1 MATNHR
7 LLRVLIIGAGGHA
20 QVVADIVKSMG
31 RAGAALTVAGF
42 LDDDARLWGRRI
54 LGAPVLG
61 PTDATPRC
69 PFDALVVGIGSN
81 PVRRTIAL
89 RWQER
94 GGAFVTLVHPSAVV
108 AKDVVL
114 GPGTVL
120 CAGAIVNTGSRIG
133 SHAILNTACS
143 VDHHNIIADFAHIA
157 PGARLGGDVQV
168 AEGTL
173 VGIGA
178 IVLPQRYVAAWACVG
193 AGAVVTRSVESSQTV
208 IGVPAYPVPTPDRE
222 HVHI

>member
-1 MATNHR
+1 MASNPR
-7 LLRVLIIGAGGHA
+7 MLRVLILGAGGHA
-20 QVVADIVKSMG
+20 QVVADIVMSMA
-31 RAGAALTVAGF
+31 RAGAALTVAGY

-61 PTDATPRC
+61 PIDATPGC

-81 PVRRTIAL
+81 PARRAIAL

-94 GGAFVTLVHPSAVV
+94 GGTFSTLVHPSAVV
-108 AKDVVL
+108 AKDAVL

-120 CAGAIVNTGSRIG
+120 CAGSIVNTGSRIG
-133 SHAILNTACS
+133 SHVILNTACS
-143 VDHHNIIADFAHIA
+143 VDHHNMIADFAHIA

-173 VGIGA
+173 IGIGA
-178 IVLPQRYVAAWACVG
+178 IVLPQHHVAAWACVG
-193 AGAVVTRSVESSQTV
+193 AGAVVTRSVESRQTV
-208 IGVPAYPVPTPDRE
+208 IGVPAYPLRTPDRE